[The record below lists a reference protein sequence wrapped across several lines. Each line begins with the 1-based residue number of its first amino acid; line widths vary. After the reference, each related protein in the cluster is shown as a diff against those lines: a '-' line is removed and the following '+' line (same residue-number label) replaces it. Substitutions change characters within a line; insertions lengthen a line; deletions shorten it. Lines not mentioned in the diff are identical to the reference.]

1 MKKGTAKIVAVIA
14 AIGLVVIFM
23 VMPRA
28 PKSAT
33 EAVDLEPLTDVE
45 QEIAEAVQMVQ
56 SGAQPME
63 GILKLRGVA
72 ERDSTNET
80 AQLWLGVFS
89 LQSGQTD
96 KAIERFEIVKRLNP
110 ENPEPYWQ
118 LGMLLMDQ
126 GAFGAAIPDLTTAVG
141 LDSTYVNGLFFVGQC
156 YEELSVKD
164 SALVY
169 YRAYLPYAPD
179 TIVSSRVEQF
189 IKRLEEPNT

>member
-1 MKKGTAKIVAVIA
+1 MSKGTVKTVAVIA
-14 AIGLVVIFM
+14 AIGLVIIFM

-28 PKSAT
+28 PKSAA
-33 EAVDLEPLTDVE
+33 EAVDMEPLSDVE

-63 GILKLRGVA
+63 GILKLRGVV

-96 KAIERFEIVKRLNP
+96 KAVSRFETVKRLNP

-118 LGMLLMDQ
+118 LGMLSMDQ
-126 GAFGAAIPDLTTAVG
+126 GAFEAAIPSLTAAVR
-141 LDSTYVNGLFFVGQC
+141 LDSSYVNGLFFVGQC

-189 IKRLEEPNT
+189 IKRLEETNT

>member
-1 MKKGTAKIVAVIA
+1 
-14 AIGLVVIFM
+14 M

-28 PKSAT
+28 PKSAI

-110 ENPEPYWQ
+110 ENPESYWQ
-118 LGMLLMDQ
+118 LGMLSLDQ
-126 GAFGAAIPDLTTAVG
+126 GAFGAAIPDLTKAVG

-156 YEELSVKD
+156 YEELNMTD